1 MSSKKGK
8 NPQRIPEALVS
19 GAALTS
25 LVLIGLLAILEL
37 GPPQIMIYTGA
48 SPFNTGLLGASDL
61 YAETKALYPRT
72 IVITN
77 WSRGYNMI
85 TGCSIAVLVVISPEI
100 PYTVSDAS
108 SIWEALSQCQRRG
121 FVVADESGNANNL
134 LNYIGSYV
142 RVDATRVLDIQTRL
156 PYPVAVFNTSWGY
169 GGELVLDIASSLS
182 IAGGSDHEVI
192 LSGAVPSAYIANQS
206 GSLPGRI
213 YLDVAI
219 AYEER
224 FGNTSIFVVGDGS
237 IFLNQVLRS
246 QYRDRYLSLYK
257 GILDHMCGM
266 DMECLV
272 IFDGSRYIGGDPVS
286 IIERGINPSLLVTP
300 EFIAAAIARII
311 HPATWLPPAISWADS
326 FISRLVSISNLSRV
340 LVISTSVLIVSL
352 LLLSRAPPRRIDS
365 PIDAGRDVGD
375 MVAMGRANRSV
386 GVGRRVFIELYR
398 AIDESIYR
406 EAGVRLS
413 DTGCAEKLADRG
425 VDIDLAR
432 MFCTYM
438 NRMARRAMLRSIYPP
453 IVRWGRAI
461 ERALELYSRIM

>member
-1 MSSKKGK
+1 MSSKKARDV
-8 NPQRIPEALVS
+8 QRIPEVLVS

-48 SPFNTGLLGASDL
+48 TPFNTGLLGASDL

-72 IVITN
+72 IVVTS
-77 WSRGYNMI
+77 WSRAYNMI
-85 TGCSIAVLVVISPEI
+85 TGCSTAVLVVISPEI
-100 PYTVSDAS
+100 PYTTSDAA
-108 SIWEALSQCQRRG
+108 SIWDALSQCQRRG
-121 FVVADESGNANNL
+121 FIVADESGNANTL
-134 LNYIGSYV
+134 LYFIGSYV
-142 RVDATRVLDIQTRL
+142 RVDATRVLDTQTRL
-156 PYPVAVFNTSWGY
+156 PYPIAVFDTSWGY

-182 IAGGSDHEVI
+182 ILGGSDHEVM
-192 LSGAVPSAYIANQS
+192 LSGVVPSGYITNQS
-206 GSLPGRI
+206 GSVSERI

-224 FGNTSIFVVGDGS
+224 FGNTSVFVVGDGS

-266 DMECLV
+266 NTECLV

-286 IIERGINPSLLVTP
+286 IIARGVNPSLLVTP

-311 HPATWLPPAISWADS
+311 HPATWLPPAVSWADS
-326 FISRLVSISNLSRV
+326 LISRLVSISNLSRV

-352 LLLSRAPPRRIDS
+352 VLLSRAPPRRSDSLIDV
-365 PIDAGRDVGD
+365 DRDVSN
-375 MVAMGRANRSV
+375 MVAIGRVDRSV

-398 AIDESIYR
+398 SIDETIYR
-406 EAGVRLS
+406 EAGVRLGDS
-413 DTGCAEKLADRG
+413 GCAEKLVDRG

-432 MFCTYM
+432 EFCTYM

-461 ERALELYSRIM
+461 ERALELYSRIR